1 MPHIYANEA
10 DATSP
15 YTLPNIWVAQLTA
28 DEVAESMEEELWE
41 WSRKPAY
48 RLANMNRQ
56 VRERMIENMVE
67 ELGITGGW
75 AWCYCLPG
83 CLPDSS
89 WSATFATYDEAVAD
103 AKESA
108 ADY

>member
-1 MPHIYANEA
+1 
-10 DATSP
+10 
-15 YTLPNIWVAQLTA
+15 
-28 DEVAESMEEELWE
+28 
-41 WSRKPAY
+41 
-48 RLANMNRQ
+48 
-56 VRERMIENMVE
+56 MITDMIE
-67 ELGITGGW
+67 ELGIVGGW

-108 ADY
+108 SDY